1 MVLLVLTCIRRVC
14 IWLASSLNDMG
25 LYSENLSLKKKKE
38 GRRGGGEEGEEGEE
52 RGRGKEK
59 HGNLNIHMCGEL

>member
-1 MVLLVLTCIRRVC
+1 MTWGYIVRTC
-14 IWLASSLNDMG
+14 
-25 LYSENLSLKKKKE
+25 LSRKKKK
-38 GRRGGGEEGEEGEE
+38 GRKEGEEGEE